1 MVYQWWT
8 AGDTP
13 PTTSQYSADTRSICY
28 SAAGEGELEIRSASI
43 ILAIVL
49 SILPIQDA
57 H

>member
-1 MVYQWWT
+1 MVYQWRR

-13 PTTSQYSADTRSICY
+13 PTTSQYSADTRSTCY
-28 SAAGEGELEIRSASI
+28 SAAGESELEIRSASI

-49 SILPIQDA
+49 SILNIQDA

>member
-1 MVYQWWT
+1 MVYQWRR

-13 PTTSQYSADTRSICY
+13 PTTSQYSADTRSTCY

-49 SILPIQDA
+49 SILDIHDA